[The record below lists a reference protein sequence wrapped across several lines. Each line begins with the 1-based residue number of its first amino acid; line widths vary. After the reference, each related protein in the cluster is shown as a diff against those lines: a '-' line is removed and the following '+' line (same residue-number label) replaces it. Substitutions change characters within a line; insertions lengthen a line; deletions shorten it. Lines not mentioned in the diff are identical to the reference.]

1 MFVPKL
7 IWKKIIDISFKTM
20 NLFPLYLFLIVSLII
35 QLIRTRGLV
44 ATTDV
49 RFSKRCCAE
58 TERPK
63 WISFGTKLG
72 LLVDPTYKLKSEP
85 TSPYF

>member
-1 MFVPKL
+1 ML
-7 IWKKIIDISFKTM
+7 
-20 NLFPLYLFLIVSLII
+20 
-35 QLIRTRGLV
+35 RTWGLV

-49 RFSKRCCAE
+49 RFSKWCCAE

-85 TSPYF
+85 TSPVIT